1 MSIVIKKKMNTYLC
15 ILRGINVSGHKIIK
29 MDELKNLFQKLGFNA
44 VQTYIQS
51 GNVIFQSELKNQQ
64 ELELLIAKRVNEVF
78 GFDVPILVKTFKEL
92 QHVFENNPFLKNG
105 VTDISKLHVTF
116 LSEIPNSTLVKQFN
130 EVDLGSDEFTIDNSS
145 IYIHCPVNGYGNSK
159 ISNQF
164 IENKLKLNATTR
176 NWKTITQL
184 MNMSQE
190 A

>member
-1 MSIVIKKKMNTYLC
+1 MNTYIC

-51 GNVIFQSELKNQQ
+51 GNVVFKSEEANQR
-64 ELELLIAKRVNEVF
+64 ELELLIANRILEVF
-78 GFDVPILVKTFKEL
+78 GFDVPVLVKSNKEL
-92 QHVFENNPFLKNG
+92 QFIFENNPFLKKG
-105 VTDISKLHVTF
+105 ITDISKLHVTF
-116 LSEIPNSTLVKQFN
+116 LSELPNAELVKQFS
-130 EVDLGSDEFTIDNSS
+130 EFDFGTDEYLIEKST
-145 IYIHCPVNGYGNSK
+145 IYIHCPINGYGNSK

-184 MNMSQE
+184 VDLMQ
-190 A
+190 

>member
-1 MSIVIKKKMNTYLC
+1 MNTYIC

-51 GNVIFQSELKNQQ
+51 GNVVFQSEQANQR
-64 ELELLIAKRVNEVF
+64 ELELLIANRILEVF
-78 GFDVPILVKTFKEL
+78 GFDVPVLVKSNKEL
-92 QHVFENNPFLKNG
+92 QFIFENNPFLKKG
-105 VTDISKLHVTF
+105 VTDVSKLHVTF
-116 LSEIPNSTLVKQFN
+116 LSDLPNGELVKQFS
-130 EVDLGSDEFTIDNSS
+130 EFDFGTDEYLIENSA
-145 IYIHCPVNGYGNSK
+145 IYIHCPINGYGNSK

-184 MNMSQE
+184 MSLLQ
-190 A
+190 